1 MDHQTEENVSTMQ
14 DATES
19 VTLPQSIEVTDM
31 ENTEERA
38 EVVAVE
44 AAVEEAVTE
53 ADIAVVEPEENRF
66 DRSEMKMRGMSFDA
80 KVVDEETRTVR
91 IAVSSEEPVERSFGT
106 EILDHDEKS
115 IDLAFARS
123 GRMPLLLDHD
133 PRQQIGVVENVSLDG
148 STRRLRATV
157 RFGKNG
163 LAKEVFDDV
172 VDGIRSN
179 ISVGY
184 QVNKMAKEG
193 MDSYRV
199 KSWLPMEVS
208 VVSIPADR
216 TVGVGRSAGTTPAQP
231 KPQSLKIFSK
241 NQS

>member
-1 MDHQTEENVSTMQ
+1 
-14 DATES
+14 
-19 VTLPQSIEVTDM
+19 
-31 ENTEERA
+31 
-38 EVVAVE
+38 
-44 AAVEEAVTE
+44 
-53 ADIAVVEPEENRF
+53 
-66 DRSEMKMRGMSFDA
+66 MKKRGMSFDA
-80 KVVDEETRTVR
+80 KIVDEETRTVR
-91 IAVSSEEPVERSFGT
+91 IAVSSEEPVERSFGM
-106 EILDHDEKS
+106 EILDHDEKEHRL
-115 IDLAFARS
+115 DFARS

-193 MDSYRV
+193 TDSYRV

-208 VVSIPADR
+208 VEHTR
-216 TVGVGRSAGTTPAQP
+216 RQG
-231 KPQSLKIFSK
+231 QSG
-241 NQS
+241 